1 VRENPKDVEAWLQ
14 YADVYMYVYVYTHT
28 HTYIHSY
35 RSRVRE
41 NPKDVEAWLQYA
53 DVYLQKGQKMHDKEL
68 ALHVLSNA
76 LDVNQTSVALWL
88 YYLDVFETVENKD
101 EVCVCV

>member
-1 VRENPKDVEAWLQ
+1 
-14 YADVYMYVYVYTHT
+14 M
-28 HTYIHSY
+28 
-35 RSRVRE
+35 RE

-53 DVYLQKGQKMHDKEL
+53 DVYLQRGQERHDKEL

-88 YYLDVFETVENKD
+88 YYLDVFEMVESKD
-101 EVCVCV
+101 EVCVYMYLYARKGIDMHS